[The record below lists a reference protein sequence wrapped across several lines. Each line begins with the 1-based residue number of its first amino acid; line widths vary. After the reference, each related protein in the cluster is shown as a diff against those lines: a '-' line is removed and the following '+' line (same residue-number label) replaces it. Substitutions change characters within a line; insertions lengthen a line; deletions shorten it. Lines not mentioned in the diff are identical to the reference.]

1 MATVLGHGKIFRQ
14 IVKMLEREH
23 LSRKDIISRCIS
35 YANLTAEELSDKSAG
50 SLQNGIRSRVG
61 AVLSEMEARDLI
73 AEDGDKLYYLV
84 ASRPVVIRIE
94 RCEREL
100 IKALS
105 EGPMERSEIRD
116 RLKSVFGTDKTA
128 TTRDDDILMTFL
140 GQLLKKLESLGVIKK
155 SANIYSLSEKASAKS
170 DDINS
175 MLSLRSDYIAKLH
188 SRGGEF
194 FEGYFMELL
203 KKYLE
208 KHGKRVTECYVTGG
222 SADGGIDGIAKT
234 EDSLGFRETIMVQTK
249 NRIEITS
256 ETDIR
261 GFYGAVCAARGSRGI
276 YVTTSDF
283 HSSAKAFLDGLDDCI
298 GINGSKLFKM
308 AIECRY
314 GIRSSGKALT
324 VDDKII

>member
-1 MATVLGHGKIFRQ
+1 MAAALTHSRIYRKI
-14 IVKMLEREH
+14 VEMLERAH
-23 LSRKDIISRCIS
+23 LDRRDIISRCIS
-35 YANLTAEELSDKSAG
+35 IAGLTKDELSDRSAG
-50 SLQNGIRSRVG
+50 SLQNGLRSRIG
-61 AVLSEMEARDLI
+61 AVLNEMEARDLI
-73 AEDGDKLYYLV
+73 AEDSDGLYYLV

-105 EGPMERSEIRD
+105 EKPMDKGEIRD
-116 RLKSVFGTDKTA
+116 RLKRIFGTDKTA

-140 GQLLKKLESLGVIKK
+140 GQLLKKLEALGVIKR
-155 SANIYSLSEKASAKS
+155 SANEYSLSEKASARA

-175 MLSLRSDYIAKLH
+175 MLSLRDDYISRLH
-188 SRGGEF
+188 ARGGEF

-203 KKYLE
+203 KRYLE

-234 EDSLGFRETIMVQTK
+234 EDSLGFREIIMVQTK

-256 ETDIR
+256 ETEVR

-276 YVTTSDF
+276 FVNTSDF
-283 HSSAKAFLDGLDDCI
+283 HSSARAFLDGLDDCI
-298 GINGSKLFKM
+298 GINGDRLFRI
-308 AIECRY
+308 AIETKY
-314 GIRSSGKALT
+314 GIRSLGGVLT